1 MSLLTSSADVRP
13 EASVPSALTGSH
25 HDLLL
30 PIASPGIRSPGEDER
45 EPFLNEPNR
54 TQPGFVAKIIEHVTD
69 RWLQTRQFITSDE
82 GIGVLKCGLAYLLG
96 SLATFIP
103 VVAALLGPQ
112 EGKHIVATITVYF
125 HPARSKGS
133 MYKALICAALA
144 FIYAAFVSLTS
155 MYVTIYFHQ
164 RRMIE
169 LGHALVLIIF
179 VGLGFGFIAWT
190 KQKMSDP
197 LVNVACSLA
206 SLALIVVLTKE
217 GAIQRGSVSLAKV
230 SQVLKMLLMGI
241 GATMTVSFLVFPV
254 SAQKKLRSNLAVAT
268 RSMAI
273 IQSTITEGFLRR
285 TQHDLQGFD
294 YTGAS
299 TRLKKAHGELHK
311 LLYETKLE
319 QYVAG
324 WERAYCHEEKLVHWA
339 HGIVHTTGALH
350 SSALLALE
358 TLKRPKF
365 ADHPLDGP
373 NANASTATSND
384 RQSTTS
390 SGDDPILQPVDI
402 GMLEMTAL
410 DNGQPVA
417 AQLGRVSDGLAPESL
432 LVTELFDS
440 FVDRLGPSMRS
451 FTLTLINIS
460 AEIPLGLSLDNRV
473 AMSHGSAAILTQAIE
488 EYREAQ
494 REAFGLLYR
503 EKLDNSTGTFEQEAY
518 FKEVAA
524 ICAHFSHSL
533 LKFGEQLG
541 ELLTILADFEVTTA
555 GYHRKKSWSW
565 IKFWRRDPPRSR
577 YMNHP
582 NDGLDPRPS
591 LTEVAP
597 GYHTELLGTSSFER
611 PSRLQPFRDRICRHI
626 RGASSFFRK
635 DETIFA
641 FKVGVGAALFAL
653 PSFLSFTRPIY
664 LYWKG
669 EWGLVSYMLVCSMT
683 IGASN
688 TTGYARFLGT
698 CIGALCSILVWSIA
712 GSNAFGLAVLGFVM
726 AICTFYISLLKGQ
739 GPLGRFIMLTYNLSV
754 LYSFS
759 LSQSSADED
768 PDERSGSNPDITQ
781 ITLHRVAAVLSG
793 CIWGIIVTRGVWPIS
808 ARKKLRTTLKLVW
821 LRLGRIWETDPL
833 ARRITNPGVA
843 ALYMTPEDRLKMQSL
858 LSELETLRVAARY
871 EIELNAPFP
880 DTAYGKI
887 IQHTQSIVDDLHAL
901 DLQLLGMPP
910 SEPQLSLLRYTSRER
925 QNLSGQISHLLGA
938 IASSITHACPPNQVD
953 LSKAK
958 HSRDRLLATIFL
970 YRSGDETSSSALD
983 ETYSLLYAYILVI
996 DQIIGKMAEILADVG
1011 RLSTGRGRGERV
1023 VNYE

>member
-1 MSLLTSSADVRP
+1 MSPLTSSADLHS
-13 EASVPSALTGSH
+13 EASRPSALPGSNN
-25 HDLLL
+25 DLLL
-30 PIASPGIRSPGEDER
+30 PITSPGDGER
-45 EPFLNEPNR
+45 EPFLDGLHPR
-54 TQPGFVAKIIEHVTD
+54 QPGFVAVVIEHLTD
-69 RWLQTRQFITSDE
+69 RWRQTRQFVTSEE

-103 VVAALLGPQ
+103 AVAALLGPQ

-144 FIYAAFVSLTS
+144 FIYAAFISLTS
-155 MYVTIYFHQ
+155 MYVTIYFNQ

-169 LGHALVLIIF
+169 LGHVLVLIIF
-179 VGLGFGFIAWT
+179 VGLGFGFLAWT
-190 KQKMSDP
+190 KQRMSDP

-273 IQSTITEGFLRR
+273 MQSTITEGFLRR
-285 TQHDLQGFD
+285 TAHEFQGFD
-294 YTGAS
+294 YTGAA
-299 TRLKKAHGELHK
+299 TRLKKAHGELDK

-324 WERAYCHEEKLVHWA
+324 WERVHDHEAKLVHWA

-365 ADHPLDGP
+365 ADHPLDGRT
-373 NANASTATSND
+373 ANAPAATWND
-384 RQSTTS
+384 QQSTISAADAAT
-390 SGDDPILQPVDI
+390 LLPVDLV
-402 GMLEMTAL
+402 MLETNAPG
-410 DNGQPVA
+410 NGQPVSG
-417 AQLGRVSDGLAPESL
+417 QLGRISNQRVSDSF

-440 FVDRLGPSMRS
+440 FIDRLGPSVRS
-451 FTLTLINIS
+451 LTLTLTNIC
-460 AEIPLGLSLDNRV
+460 AEIPLGLSLDDRV
-473 AMSHGSAAILTQAIE
+473 ALSPNSAAILSQAID
-488 EYREAQ
+488 EYRAAQ
-494 REAFGLLYR
+494 RDAFGLLYR
-503 EKLDNSTGTFEQEAY
+503 EKQDMPNGTLEKEAC

-524 ICAHFSHSL
+524 ICAHFSYSL

-541 ELLTILADFEVTTA
+541 ELLTILTDLEVATA

-565 IKFWRRDPPRSR
+565 IKFWRRGVSRSR
-577 YMNHP
+577 NMEHP
-582 NDGLDPRPS
+582 NAGPRLS

-597 GYHTELLGTSSFER
+597 VDHTEIHGASSLER
-611 PSRLQPFRDRICRHI
+611 PSRLHSVGDTISRHVWKAL
-626 RGASSFFRK
+626 RFYRQ

-712 GSNAFGLAVLGFVM
+712 GSNAFGLALLGFIM
-726 AICTFYISLLKGQ
+726 ATCTFYISLLKGQ

-768 PDERSGSNPDITQ
+768 PDERSGNNPDITK

-808 ARKKLRTTLKLVW
+808 ARKKLRTTLKLIW
-821 LRLGRIWETDPL
+821 LRLGRIWESDPL
-833 ARRITNPGVA
+833 TRRTTNPAVA
-843 ALYMTPEDRLKMQSL
+843 AFYMTPEDRLKMQGML
-858 LSELETLRVAARY
+858 ADLETLRVAARY
-871 EIELNAPFP
+871 EIELNSPFP
-880 DTAYGKI
+880 DTAYGKM

-901 DLQLLGMPP
+901 DLQLQGIPP
-910 SEPQLSLLRYTSRER
+910 TETQLSLLRYTSRER
-925 QNLSGQISHLLGA
+925 QTLCGQIGHLLGV
-938 IASSITHACPPNQVD
+938 IASSITHACRPNHID

-970 YRSGDETSSSALD
+970 YRTGDETSSSALA
-983 ETYSLLYAYILVI
+983 ETYSLLYAYVLVI
-996 DQIIGKMAEILADVG
+996 DQIVSRMTEILTDVSRMSNVIEEG
-1011 RLSTGRGRGERV
+1011 V
-1023 VNYE
+1023 VD

>member
-1 MSLLTSSADVRP
+1 MSLLTSSDDLRP
-13 EASVPSALTGSH
+13 EASLPSALPGSNN
-25 HDLLL
+25 DLLL
-30 PIASPGIRSPGEDER
+30 PIPSPRDDER
-45 EPFLNEPNR
+45 EPFLDDLHPS
-54 TQPGFVAKIIEHVTD
+54 QPGFVAKVIEHLTD
-69 RWLQTRQFITSDE
+69 RWRQTRQFLASEE
-82 GIGVLKCGLAYLLG
+82 GIGVLKCSLAYLLG

-103 VVAALLGPQ
+103 AVAALLGPQ

-144 FIYAAFVSLTS
+144 FIYAAFISLTS
-155 MYVTIYFHQ
+155 MYVTIYFNQ

-179 VGLGFGFIAWT
+179 VGLGFGFLAWT

-254 SAQKKLRSNLAVAT
+254 SAQKKLRANLAVAT

-273 IQSTITEGFLRR
+273 MQSTITEGFLRR
-285 TQHDLQGFD
+285 TEHDFQGFD

-299 TRLKKAHGELHK
+299 TRLKKAHGELDR

-324 WERAYCHEEKLVHWA
+324 WERAHSHEEKLVHWA

-365 ADHPLDGP
+365 ADHPLDGR
-373 NANASTATSND
+373 NANT
-384 RQSTTS
+384 STTS
-390 SGDDPILQPVDI
+390 RNDQQSTISAADVSILAPVDLV
-402 GMLEMTAL
+402 MLET
-410 DNGQPVA
+410 DVSGHGQPVSR
-417 AQLGRVSDGLAPESL
+417 QLGRISNERLSESF

-440 FVDRLGPSMRS
+440 FVDRLGPSVRS
-451 FTLTLINIS
+451 LTLTLMDIF
-460 AEIPLGLSLDNRV
+460 AEIPLGLSLDDRV
-473 AMSHGSAAILTQAIE
+473 TLSPNSAAILSQAIE

-503 EKLDNSTGTFEQEAY
+503 EKQDTPSGTFEKEAC

-524 ICAHFSHSL
+524 ICAHFSYSL

-541 ELLTILADFEVTTA
+541 ELLTILTDLQIATA

-565 IKFWRRDPPRSR
+565 IKFWRRDASRSR
-577 YMNHP
+577 NIEHP
-582 NDGLDPRPS
+582 NTIPRLS
-591 LTEVAP
+591 LTEVP
-597 GYHTELLGTSSFER
+597 PVDHTELHEASNVER
-611 PSRLQPFRDRICRHI
+611 PSRIHSFGDTTSRRIWNTLRFL
-626 RGASSFFRK
+626 RQ

-698 CIGALCSILVWSIA
+698 CLGALCSILVWSIA
-712 GSNAFGLAVLGFVM
+712 GSNAFGLALLGFVM
-726 AICTFYISLLKGQ
+726 ATCTFYMSLLKGQ

-768 PDERSGSNPDITQ
+768 PDERSGNNPDITK

-821 LRLGRIWETDPL
+821 LRLGRIWESDPL
-833 ARRITNPGVA
+833 ASRITNPAVA
-843 ALYMTPEDRLKMQSL
+843 AFYMTPDDRLKMQGM
-858 LSELETLRVAARY
+858 LSDLETLRVAARY

-880 DTAYGKI
+880 DTAYGKM
-887 IQHTQSIVDDLHAL
+887 IQHTQTIVDDLHAL
-901 DLQLLGMPP
+901 DLQLQGIPP
-910 SEPQLSLLRYTSRER
+910 SEQQLSLLGYTSRER
-925 QNLSGQISHLLGA
+925 QSLSSQIGHLLGV
-938 IASSITHACPPNQVD
+938 IASSITHAYPPNHID

-970 YRSGDETSSSALD
+970 YRTGDETTSSALA
-983 ETYSLLYAYILVI
+983 ETYSLLYAYVLVI
-996 DQIIGKMAEILADVG
+996 DQIISKVAEILTDVSHISNTMEEG
-1011 RLSTGRGRGERV
+1011 VLH
-1023 VNYE
+1023 

>member
-1 MSLLTSSADVRP
+1 MSLLTGSADVRS
-13 EASVPSALTGSH
+13 EASVPSALAGPNN
-25 HDLLL
+25 DLLL
-30 PIASPGIRSPGEDER
+30 PIASPGIQSPREDER
-45 EPFLNEPNR
+45 EPFLHELNP
-54 TQPGFVAKIIEHVTD
+54 TQPNVVARILERLTD
-69 RWLQTRQFITSDE
+69 RWLQTRQFITSEE

-103 VVAALLGPQ
+103 MIAALLGPQ

-144 FIYAAFVSLTS
+144 FLYAAFISLTS

-169 LGHALVLIIF
+169 LGHALVLIVF
-179 VGLGFGFIAWT
+179 VGLGFGFLAWT

-241 GATMTVSFLVFPV
+241 GAVMTVSFLVFPV

-268 RSMAI
+268 RSIAI
-273 IQSTITEGFLRR
+273 MQSTITEGFLRR
-285 TQHDLQGFD
+285 TQDDFQGFD

-299 TRLKKAHGELHK
+299 TRLKKAHGELDK

-324 WERAYCHEEKLVHWA
+324 WERAHFHEERLVQWA

-350 SSALLALE
+350 SSALLAFE

-373 NANASTATSND
+373 NADASMATRYEERSAIFAAD
-384 RQSTTS
+384 V
-390 SGDDPILQPVDI
+390 PILQAVDL
-402 GMLEMTAL
+402 GMLETNASG
-410 DNGQPVA
+410 NGQPVSG
-417 AQLGRVSDGLAPESL
+417 QLDRVSDGLVPESS

-451 FTLTLINIS
+451 LTLTLMNIS
-460 AEIPLGLSLDNRV
+460 AEISLGLSLDNRV
-473 AMSHGSAAILTQAIE
+473 AMSPGSPAILTQAIE

-494 REAFGLLYR
+494 KEAFGRIYR
-503 EKLDNSTGTFEQEAY
+503 EKCDMSIDKFEKEAY

-524 ICAHFSHSL
+524 ICAHFSYSL
-533 LKFGEQLG
+533 LKYGEQLG
-541 ELLTILADFEVTTA
+541 ELLTILTAFQVATA

-565 IKFWRRDPPRSR
+565 IKFWRRDPSRSQYLDR
-577 YMNHP
+577 SNAR
-582 NDGLDPRPS
+582 LDPRPS

-597 GYHTELLGTSSFER
+597 GYHTELPGASSFER
-611 PSRLQPFRDRICRHI
+611 PSRLQPFRDTISRHI
-626 RGASSFFRK
+626 WRTLNFFQK

-653 PSFLSFTRPIY
+653 PSFLSFTRPMY

-712 GSNAFGLAVLGFVM
+712 GSNAFGLAFLGFVM

-768 PDERSGSNPDITQ
+768 PDERSGNNPDITK
-781 ITLHRVAAVLSG
+781 ITLHRVAAVLLG
-793 CIWGIIVTRGVWPIS
+793 CIWGIIVTRGVWPIR
-808 ARKKLRTTLKLVW
+808 ARKKLKSTLKLVW
-821 LRLGRIWETDPL
+821 LRLGRIWESDPL

-843 ALYMTPEDRLKMQSL
+843 ALYMTPEDRRTMQSL
-858 LSELETLRVAARY
+858 LSDLETLRVAARY

-901 DLQLLGMPP
+901 DLQLQGIPP
-910 SEPQLSLLRYTSRER
+910 SEQQLSLLRYTSRER
-925 QNLSGQISHLLGA
+925 QNLAGQISHLLGA
-938 IASSITHACPPNQVD
+938 IASSIAYACPPNHVD

-958 HSRDRLLATIFL
+958 HSRDRFLATIFM
-970 YRSGDETSSSALD
+970 YRSGDETSSSALE
-983 ETYSLLYAYILVI
+983 ETYSLLYGYVLVI
-996 DQIIGKMAEILADVG
+996 DQIIGKMAEILVNVR
-1011 RLSTGRGRGERV
+1011 RLSTGVEQDV
-1023 VNYE
+1023 VN

>member
-1 MSLLTSSADVRP
+1 MSCSADLHP
-13 EASVPSALTGSH
+13 EASRPSALPGSNN
-25 HDLLL
+25 DLLL
-30 PIASPGIRSPGEDER
+30 PITSPGDGER
-45 EPFLNEPNR
+45 EPFLDGLHPG
-54 TQPGFVAKIIEHVTD
+54 QPRFVAVVIEHLTD
-69 RWLQTRQFITSDE
+69 RWRQTRQFVTSEE

-103 VVAALLGPQ
+103 AVAALLGPQ

-144 FIYAAFVSLTS
+144 FIYAAFISLTS
-155 MYVTIYFHQ
+155 MYVTIYFNQ

-169 LGHALVLIIF
+169 LGHVLVLIIF
-179 VGLGFGFIAWT
+179 VGLGFGFLAWT
-190 KQKMSDP
+190 KQRMSDP

-273 IQSTITEGFLRR
+273 MQSTITEGFLRR
-285 TQHDLQGFD
+285 TAHEFQGFD
-294 YTGAS
+294 YTGAA
-299 TRLKKAHGELHK
+299 TRLKKAHGELDK

-324 WERAYCHEEKLVHWA
+324 WERVHDHEAKLVHWA

-365 ADHPLDGP
+365 ADHPLDGRT
-373 NANASTATSND
+373 ANAPAATWND
-384 RQSTTS
+384 QQSTISAADAAT
-390 SGDDPILQPVDI
+390 LQPVDLV
-402 GMLEMTAL
+402 MLETNAPG
-410 DNGQPVA
+410 NGQPVSG
-417 AQLGRVSDGLAPESL
+417 QLGRINNQRVSDSFF
-432 LVTELFDS
+432 VTELFDS
-440 FVDRLGPSMRS
+440 FVDRLGPSVRS
-451 FTLTLINIS
+451 LTLTLTNIC
-460 AEIPLGLSLDNRV
+460 AEIPLGLSLDDRV
-473 AMSHGSAAILTQAIE
+473 ALSPNSAAILSQAID
-488 EYREAQ
+488 EYRAAQ
-494 REAFGLLYR
+494 RDAFGLLYR
-503 EKLDNSTGTFEQEAY
+503 EKQDMPNGTLEKEAC

-524 ICAHFSHSL
+524 ICAHFSYSL

-541 ELLTILADFEVTTA
+541 ELLTILTDLEVATA

-565 IKFWRRDPPRSR
+565 IKFWQRGVSRSR
-577 YMNHP
+577 NMEHP
-582 NDGLDPRPS
+582 NAGAGPRLS

-597 GYHTELLGTSSFER
+597 VDHTELHGASSLER
-611 PSRLQPFRDRICRHI
+611 PSRLHSVGDTISRHVWKAL
-626 RGASSFFRK
+626 RFYRQ

-712 GSNAFGLAVLGFVM
+712 GSNAFGLALLGFIM
-726 AICTFYISLLKGQ
+726 ATCTFYISLLKGQ

-768 PDERSGSNPDITQ
+768 PDERSGNNPDITK

-808 ARKKLRTTLKLVW
+808 ARKKLRTTLKLIW
-821 LRLGRIWETDPL
+821 LRLGRIWESDPL
-833 ARRITNPGVA
+833 TRRTTNPAVA
-843 ALYMTPEDRLKMQSL
+843 AFYMTPEDRLKMQGML
-858 LSELETLRVAARY
+858 ADLETLRVAARY
-871 EIELNAPFP
+871 EIELNSPFP
-880 DTAYGKI
+880 DTAYGKM
-887 IQHTQSIVDDLHAL
+887 IQHTQSIVDGLHAL
-901 DLQLLGMPP
+901 DLQLQGIPP
-910 SEPQLSLLRYTSRER
+910 TETQLSLLRYTSRER
-925 QNLSGQISHLLGA
+925 QTLSGQIGHLLG
-938 IASSITHACPPNQVD
+938 V
-953 LSKAK
+953 
-958 HSRDRLLATIFL
+958 
-970 YRSGDETSSSALD
+970 
-983 ETYSLLYAYILVI
+983 LVI
-996 DQIIGKMAEILADVG
+996 DQIVSRMTEILTDVSRMSNVIEEG
-1011 RLSTGRGRGERV
+1011 V
-1023 VNYE
+1023 VD